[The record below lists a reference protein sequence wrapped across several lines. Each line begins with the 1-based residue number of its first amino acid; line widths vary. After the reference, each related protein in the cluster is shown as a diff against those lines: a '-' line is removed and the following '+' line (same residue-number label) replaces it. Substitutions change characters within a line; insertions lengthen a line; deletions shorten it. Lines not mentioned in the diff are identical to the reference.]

1 MWQSF
6 FENKESNSHLMF
18 ENSQL
23 LLKNQFQFIH
33 PYDMEPCKE
42 IVEFDDGI
50 DWKYI
55 PFDDE
60 EWNYMLNRQE
70 YLLDLCVS
78 FNITQDKAYLE
89 KGKELIIDWIDKNE
103 TTTNWRTIDT
113 GIRLTYWQIMLA
125 HLEETR
131 LLNLKDKEKIVQSIY
146 QQIAYLD
153 EEYIEKY
160 DLSNWGILIT
170 TGFFFIGQNKDIS
183 FCYELTKRMINRL
196 TNQLVLQIQPSG
208 NHWEQ
213 SPLYLMEVLRSL
225 VLIHQSGVIK
235 KDTLNELLEEKIRLM
250 VSFMPHFV
258 TPQGTTILQGDTD
271 EMVVSDVM
279 QTLSLLY
286 DLRLP
291 NMFVKKVRVDY
302 ALLYSSKIEIDFK
315 TWQEEMK
322 VRVDS
327 NFITSLND
335 DYTGNYYHR
344 NNWDSTASFCH
355 LYNGSLGSG
364 HGHLSL
370 GHIDMAMKGD
380 NIFVDSGRFT
390 YVESSLRQVLKE
402 APQHNTV
409 VINNQ
414 PFGKTID
421 SWGYDEVPTS
431 LSNRTYEDWQ
441 YWTVR
446 SMYLDNQV
454 LGTYKVVRTIL
465 YLKEID
471 SFVVIDQVIGVNGS
485 QAQNMTRYFHL
496 SPHLESVLASH
507 HVELKSVDKTYY
519 VHFSETN
526 ISIKESMYAP
536 KYNEIVANEVIT
548 TQSKE
553 PSQFVLVTPINS
565 VFIKQVEVKK
575 TDCRPFSDSQC
586 VGWKI
591 VSHDTEWL
599 IYSMVEDTYSGHK
612 LYKVDG
618 VPVYGQFGV
627 VCLNHNESNNYTRI
641 F

>member
-113 GIRLTYWQIMLA
+113 GIRLTYWQMLLK
-125 HLEETR
+125 HLEESV
-131 LLNLKDKEKIVQSIY
+131 LLSLKDKEKIVQSIY
-146 QQIAYLD
+146 QQVAYLD

-170 TGFFFIGQNKDIS
+170 TGFFFISQNKAILFGD
-183 FCYELTKRMINRL
+183 ELTKRMINRL
-196 TNQLVLQIQPSG
+196 TNQLLLQIQPSG

-213 SPLYLMEVLRSL
+213 SPLYFMEVLRSL
-225 VLIHQSGVIK
+225 VLVHQSGVIK
-235 KDTLNELLEEKIRLM
+235 KCSLNDLLEEKIRVM
-250 VSFMPHFV
+250 ASFMPHFV
-258 TPQGTTILQGDTD
+258 TPEGTTILQGDTD
-271 EMVVSDVM
+271 EMVISDVI
-279 QTLSLLY
+279 QTVSLLY
-286 DLRLP
+286 GLKIP
-291 NMFVKKVRVDY
+291 SMFSKKVSVDY
-302 ALLYSSKIEIDFK
+302 ALLYSSKIEIDY
-315 TWQEEMK
+315 
-322 VRVDS
+322 DS
-327 NFITSLND
+327 WKEKILEKSTTGFVTSLSD
-335 DYTGNYYHR
+335 DYTGNYYYR
-344 NNWDSTASFCH
+344 NHWEGTSSYCH

-370 GHIDMAMKGD
+370 GHIDLTLQGK
-380 NIFVDSGRFT
+380 NLFVDSGRLT
-390 YVESSLRQVLKE
+390 YVESSLRQWLKE

-409 VINNQ
+409 VINHQ
-414 PFGKTID
+414 PFGKTLD
-421 SWGYDEVPTS
+421 SWGYDDVPTS
-431 LSNRTYEDWQ
+431 LSNRSYEDRN
-441 YWTVR
+441 YWAVR

-454 LGTYKVVRTIL
+454 FGTFKVVRTVL

-471 SFVVIDQVIGVNGS
+471 SFVLLDQVVGINES
-485 QAQNMTRYFHL
+485 QIQNITRYFHL
-496 SPHLESVLASH
+496 NPYLESNLYEQQVKLNGID
-507 HVELKSVDKTYY
+507 KSYY
-519 VHFSETN
+519 VQFSEED
-526 ISIKESMYAP
+526 ISIHNSMYAP
-536 KYNEIVANEVIT
+536 SYNELMVNEVIT
-548 TQSKE
+548 TKSQE
-553 PSQFVLVTPINS
+553 GVQFVLVTPLDQAN
-565 VFIKQVEVKK
+565 IKPVKVIK
-575 TDCRPFSDSQC
+575 TDRKHFTDNQC
-586 VGWKI
+586 MAVKL
-591 VSHDTEWL
+591 VSEDKEWL
-599 IYSMVEDTYSGHK
+599 IYTMIEDTYSGHK
-612 LYKVDG
+612 LYQIDNY
-618 VPVYGQFGV
+618 PVYGQFGV
-627 VCLNHNESNNYTRI
+627 VRVNKEDDATYCRI